1 MDGRYFLGLV
11 CFGAVA
17 VSATAGLLPALLS
30 LFACAVGVFAPRLLA
45 TQRTERPP
53 RQRPMRTRPLDN
65 EARESL
71 PMVPDEPSLIIEL
84 G

>member
-1 MDGRYFLGLV
+1 LDGRYFLGLV

-30 LFACAVGVFAPRLLA
+30 LFACAVGVFAPHLL
-45 TQRTERPP
+45 TNQRTERPP
-53 RQRPMRTRPLDN
+53 RRRPLGTRPLHD
-65 EARESL
+65 EAQESL